1 MTELASREDW
11 VEREREKERENVRER
26 PADLFK
32 SLAVGLT
39 RVDSRKH
46 TRFSLFR
53 RGRLSSLSGGT
64 AAAAAVAAVVAA
76 ATATSAAG
84 SFHGSFSR
92 VGQKASSR
100 SWARSI
106 RKDARARN
114 ARPTTGL
121 VSSHVTRPQGCTKL
135 RDWTVP

>member
-1 MTELASREDW
+1 MGGRGCNGVGREGW
-11 VEREREKERENVRER
+11 QKARER
-26 PADLFK
+26 PGDLFK

-53 RGRLSSLSGGT
+53 RGRLSSGGGEAAWKRRRGGSG
-64 AAAAAVAAVVAA
+64 
-76 ATATSAAG
+76 ATGG

-114 ARPTTGL
+114 GRRIGGQVPA
-121 VSSHVTRPQGCTKL
+121 HVTRP
-135 RDWTVP
+135 

>member
-1 MTELASREDW
+1 MTELGSREGW
-11 VEREREKERENVRER
+11 LERRERERER

-53 RGRLSSLSGGT
+53 CGRLSSLSGGT
-64 AAAAAVAAVVAA
+64 AAAAVAAVVAA

-114 ARPTTGL
+114 IRPTTGP

>member
-1 MTELASREDW
+1 M
-11 VEREREKERENVRER
+11 RER

-64 AAAAAVAAVVAA
+64 AAAAVAAVVAA

-121 VSSHVTRPQGCTKL
+121 VSSHVTRPQGCTKVG
-135 RDWTVP
+135 DWTVP